1 MNSFELNKV
10 LGAILATCLGLLALN
25 IVSDAIFATE
35 KPAKPGYLIA
45 VKEAGPGKA
54 APAKKQESIEAL
66 LTHASAQKG
75 ESVSKQCHACHTLEK
90 GGPNRVGPNLWNIVG
105 SARGEGRG
113 FNFSSAMKS
122 KGGTWTYD
130 ELNKFL
136 AGPQQYIPGTKM
148 TFAGVKDDQK
158 RAELIAY
165 LRTLSDSPKPLP
177 QAAQAQPKE
186 GAGNKPAEAP
196 KNGAKPE
203 AKPGA
208 QPAAKPEAKPG
219 AQPEAKPE
227 AKPPAGNPPAPA
239 PK

>member
-1 MNSFELNKV
+1 MNSFELNKILGAV
-10 LGAILATCLGLLALN
+10 LGTCLCLLALN

-45 VKEAGPGKA
+45 VKEAGPEKA
-54 APAKKQESIEAL
+54 APKKEESIEAL
-66 LTHASAQKG
+66 LAKASVQKG
-75 ESVSKQCHACHTLEK
+75 EQVSKQCHACHTLTK

-105 SARGEGRG
+105 NERGQGRG

-122 KGGTWTYD
+122 KGGTWTYE

-158 RAELIAY
+158 RADLIAY
-165 LRTLSDSPKPLP
+165 LRTLSDNPKPLP
-177 QAAQAQPKE
+177 QAAQAQPQPA
-186 GAGNKPAEAP
+186 AGNKPAEAP
-196 KNGAKPE
+196 KNGTKP
-203 AKPGA
+203 A
-208 QPAAKPEAKPG
+208 PAAKPATPPA
-219 AQPEAKPE
+219 AQ
-227 AKPPAGNPPAPA
+227 PPAGSPPAPA